1 MKTFDM
7 VSQKTTKFHHG
18 NLRSALIDAATKL
31 LDQEGDKG
39 VTIRAVARAA
49 GVSHAAPANHFHDR
63 KALMTSL
70 AAQFFEDLHI
80 YIIEALKPKSG
91 SAEDS
96 IFSFADALI
105 NYGLHYPER
114 YQLLWRQDLLNDDDP
129 ALQKAMD
136 GLYSHFTETI
146 ASFHTP
152 VDYDL
157 DTVSVALWSMCHGYV
172 LMRLG
177 GTFVPM
183 QDKRTQT
190 PRHKAIISSYL
201 KSLN

>member
-1 MKTFDM
+1 M
-7 VSQKTTKFHHG
+7 VSKKTSKFHHG
-18 NLRSALIDAATKL
+18 NLRCALIDAATKL

-70 AAQFFEDLHI
+70 STQFFEDLHT
-80 YIIEALKPKSG
+80 YIIEALEFNSG
-91 SAEDS
+91 SAEDC
-96 IFSFADALI
+96 IFAFADALI

-114 YQLLWRQDLLNDDDP
+114 YHLLWRQDLLNNDDP
-129 ALQKAMD
+129 TLQKAMD
-136 GLYSHFTETI
+136 GLYGHFTETI

-152 VDYDL
+152 EDYDL

-177 GTFVPM
+177 GTFVLK

-190 PRHKAIISSYL
+190 PRDKAIIRSYL
-201 KSLN
+201 KSLK